1 MALRFAFFAFEMALI
16 STVIQIGLALPMA
29 EYFHR
34 ISFTGLTANLLIVP
48 LMEAAVPA
56 GFLAI
61 FTGWRSVAAVAG
73 WMLTISA
80 KVAAWHARL
89 EPSWR
94 VPDPPLWLAL
104 AFAGALVALAIL
116 ARNRLWR
123 WPALAAVLTLFGLLL
138 WHPFPARIAHHTLE
152 LTVIDVG
159 QGDSLLV
166 ILPEGGWLSTAAG
179 CYSSGGNA
187 GQIWISVRT
196 LFHHISGA
204 AESGASMSWSP
215 TRVS

>member
-1 MALRFAFFAFEMALI
+1 MALI

-34 ISFTGLTANLLIVP
+34 ISFSGLTANLLIVP
-48 LMEAAVPA
+48 LREAAVPA

-104 AFAGALVALAIL
+104 VFAGTLVRVAI
-116 ARNRLWR
+116 RSEERRVGEECRSR
-123 WPALAAVLTLFGLLL
+123 WWP
-138 WHPFPARIAHHTLE
+138 
-152 LTVIDVG
+152 
-159 QGDSLLV
+159 
-166 ILPEGGWLSTAAG
+166 
-179 CYSSGGNA
+179 Y
-187 GQIWISVRT
+187 
-196 LFHHISGA
+196 
-204 AESGASMSWSP
+204 
-215 TRVS
+215 